1 MDVTAMPARF
11 PARIA
16 GASGFSL
23 VEVLVALVVL
33 AVGMLGVASLFATSM
48 HAGSGAIAR
57 MEAVS
62 LAGDIADRIRANR
75 RAGAAYTGAGANNNC
90 VGAGSVSCT
99 QDQMAA
105 NDIYVWQRQLAQ
117 AFQGGTATG
126 AVTFAAG
133 TPATYTIKVN
143 WAEKDG
149 QQTYT
154 MQFQT
159 NTD

>member
-1 MDVTAMPARF
+1 MPARF

-16 GASGFSL
+16 GTGGFSL

-57 MEAVS
+57 MQAVS
-62 LAGDIADRIRANR
+62 LAGDLADRIRANR
-75 RAGAAYTGAGANNNC
+75 RAGTAYMNAGTGANNNC
-90 VGAGSVSCT
+90 IGPGSVSCT
-99 QDQMAA
+99 PDQMAA

-117 AFQGGTATG
+117 AFPGGTATG
-126 AVTFAAG
+126 TVKFADG
-133 TPATYTIKVN
+133 TPATYTILVS

-149 QQTYT
+149 TQKYT

-159 NTD
+159 NN

>member
-1 MDVTAMPARF
+1 VNITAIPARS
-11 PARIA
+11 PAQIA
-16 GASGFSL
+16 GAGGFSL

-75 RAGAAYTGAGANNNC
+75 RAGSAYTGAGANDNC
-90 VGAGSVSCT
+90 IGPGSVSCT
-99 QDQMAA
+99 PVQMAA
-105 NDIYVWQRQLAQ
+105 NDIYVWRRQLAQ
-117 AFQGGTATG
+117 AFQGGTANGT
-126 AVTFAAG
+126 VTFADG
-133 TPATYTIKVN
+133 TPATYTINVR
-143 WAEKDG
+143 WTEKDG
-149 QQTYT
+149 PQTYT

-159 NTD
+159 NN

>member
-1 MDVTAMPARF
+1 MPARF
-11 PARIA
+11 PTRIA
-16 GASGFSL
+16 GTGGFSL

-57 MEAVS
+57 MQAVS

-75 RAGAAYTGAGANNNC
+75 RAGVAYSGAAANNNC
-90 VGAGSVSCT
+90 IGSGSVSCT
-99 QDQMAA
+99 PEQMAA

-117 AFQGGTATG
+117 AFPGGTATG
-126 AVTFAAG
+126 AVTFAPG
-133 TPATYTIKVN
+133 TPATYTIAVS
-143 WAEKDG
+143 WTEKDG
-149 QQTYT
+149 TQKYT

-159 NTD
+159 NN